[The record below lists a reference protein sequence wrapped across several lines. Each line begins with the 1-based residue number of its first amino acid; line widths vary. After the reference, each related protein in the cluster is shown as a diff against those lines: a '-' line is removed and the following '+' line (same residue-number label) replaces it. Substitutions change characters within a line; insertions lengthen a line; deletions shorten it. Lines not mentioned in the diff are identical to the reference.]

1 MIQGLALLFL
11 PIGMILVLWL
21 EMFDGLDH
29 GSAVTFV
36 ACGLSLFL
44 GIMLY
49 FTRVDEMELRVEH
62 IGRAENLVLFSSLL
76 VFLYLGYITLIYGP
90 SPALLFFMDGSVPP
104 ELLYGR
110 YRQVLPLRSVLPPL
124 VIVQTFFALRVLP
137 RRSTVKNFVA
147 KGMTVLSLF
156 AFSMIVDTRHVLL
169 WPMLYFVCEKFSCIS
184 SLRRLMN
191 KKRMLYVL
199 LIFIIVWQSF
209 VALGNI
215 RIGSDAVEFG
225 ARQLAI
231 DFSLNPMYWD
241 FPGVVIWAII
251 YLFSGFARGID
262 RENEIEVF
270 HFDLQEVLFP
280 GFLQFIPSALGLQVS
295 VATDRFSQQAM
306 AIDGYHD
313 LCLVYGFLFGTLLFV
328 IPVFLFIYLVHR
340 INRHCRSTD
349 FVGVGSYVLFLWLG
363 VRILLLPIGSY
374 VFTFGDSMEGM
385 FLYFFMQMVN
395 VHVVEKRD
403 IK

>member
-1 MIQGLALLFL
+1 
-11 PIGMILVLWL
+11 
-21 EMFDGLDH
+21 
-29 GSAVTFV
+29 
-36 ACGLSLFL
+36 
-44 GIMLY
+44 MLY

-76 VFLYLGYITLIYGP
+76 VFLYLGYMTLIYGP

-104 ELLYGR
+104 ALLHGR
-110 YRQVLPLRSVLPPL
+110 YRQVMPLRSVLPPL

-137 RRSTVKNFVA
+137 RRSTVKNFIA

-169 WPMLYFVCEKFSCIS
+169 WPMLYFVCEKFSRIS
-184 SLRRLMN
+184 SLRRLMT
-191 KKRMLYVL
+191 KKKMLYVL
-199 LIFIIVWQSF
+199 LIFILVWQSF

-270 HFDLQEVLFP
+270 HFDLQEALFP
-280 GFLQFIPSALGLQVS
+280 GFLQFIPSALGLQVA

-340 INRHCRSTD
+340 INRHCRSAD

-374 VFTFGDSMEGM
+374 VFTFSDSMEGM
-385 FLYFFMQMVN
+385 FLYFFMRMVN